1 MNRIFAILFVLIG
14 CVLAILSS
22 CSSADFGDKS
32 PVTVSVNTAA
42 PTWDNGIG
50 ALVASK
56 CDNCH
61 AKTLS
66 AFVPGEIKDNP
77 ARYAVGLAESEVR
90 FLGYGAISYARV
102 FNDAAKPMPPSY
114 GTPLSADEAAALKK
128 YLEDNVINKSD
139 TAAARETFLTAT
151 CGSVAPST
159 LTFASDIVPVA
170 TAACLGCHGDA
181 PNNSGKVLLN
191 SAADWKLHR
200 RDLIWAMA
208 SSDATLKMPIGRGA
222 DYTAAGQPGETFLKY
237 LCASSE
243 ILIGG
248 L

>member
-1 MNRIFAILFVLIG
+1 VKRIVALLSFGIAILI
-14 CVLAILSS
+14 S

-61 AKTLS
+61 AKALS

-77 ARYAVGLAESEVR
+77 ARYAVGFAETEDR

-102 FNDAAKPMPPSY
+102 FNDSAKPMPPNY
-114 GTPLSADEAAALKK
+114 GTPLSEDEKTALKK
-128 YLEDNVINKSD
+128 YLEDNVVNKSEAGD
-139 TAAARETFLTAT
+139 ARETFVTAT

-159 LTFASDIVPVA
+159 LTFASDILPVA
-170 TAACLGCHGDA
+170 TAACLGCHSEA

-208 SSDATLKMPIGRGA
+208 SSDATLKMPIGRGT
-222 DYTAAGQPGETFLKY
+222 DYTAPGQPGETFLKY
-237 LCASSE
+237 LCSSSE
-243 ILIGG
+243 ILTDGF
-248 L
+248 